1 LSKKRRILL
10 VDDDPDNNNIFA
22 IALRDDGFEVNAFE
36 DPEVALSVFKPNYY
50 DLVILD
56 ITMPKMHGDE
66 LCQKLT
72 RIDNKL
78 KVCFITASEPGEYES
93 RFLPGSLNSTHF
105 MRKPITIDELVKK
118 IDEIIMQ
125 MDKQN
130 KH

>member
-1 LSKKRRILL
+1 ML

-36 DPEVALSVFKPNYY
+36 DPEVALSVFKPNCY

-66 LCQKLT
+66 LYQKL
-72 RIDNKL
+72 RKIDNKL
-78 KVCFITASEPGEYES
+78 KVCFITASEPGEYKT
-93 RFLPGSLNSTHF
+93 RFLPGSLNSTCF
-105 MRKPITIDELVKK
+105 LRKPITIDELVKK
-118 IDEIIMQ
+118 VDEIIITQ
-125 MDKQN
+125 TDKQN